1 LRYTAAKCSDDLHF
15 TICQDMSEIRLPA
28 KVNIEITD
36 TAMTTTY
43 FNEIVQVGG
52 DAIAFGNG
60 TCISDNL
67 AVFITDAETDLLLQ
81 VLELPLGC
89 WGTSGME
96 LLSVFGAVEFAGYTC
111 SGGIVRNCYG
121 AIDWAFVAQSNSDLV
136 QRVSRFEVVFNG
148 ESLDLLTKNSTTA
161 VSTIGGS
168 KTPELRQDV
177 RTGLEFCSGSF
188 YNVELIVEA
197 TEPSGRTCTT
207 TTTLDFGVVA
217 GGTTANDAKAI
228 EASNPPP
235 SAAPHPDLDQRNPEL
250 DASDVSSTDPTTI
263 AALTSGN
270 PALPSKEEVLPA
282 SCGLTAVIDCKL
294 PNGVPCA
301 NVIPP
306 DHPSCHGGSGN
317 KGDNNNNNNNNNAV
331 VKQVSSLAFSYQ
343 NIPCRT
349 AQNAQT
355 NSTWLCTDLSALY
368 EGPVQV
374 QCKSSVG
381 DDDPT
386 ELVVTPRTVGPGGT
400 VTVTAP
406 KTTTKVE
413 VLPSSIVCTL
423 YGPSDRVMQKNVI
436 DVSAPLLLGDQFGAL
451 QVEACDDLS
460 CQERFR
466 YEMRLQNNGTA
477 PVLVTDASFIWN
489 GSGGTPL
496 NLDGHALDPGDS
508 ALLEVTVQV
517 DVCRGGV
524 FEAALEVTAAQQGD
538 GEICTSRNSTRL
550 RLPRVWE

>member
-1 LRYTAAKCSDDLHF
+1 MATKCADDLHF
-15 TICQDMSEIRLPA
+15 TICQDMSEVHLPA
-28 KVNIEITD
+28 KVKIEITD

-43 FNEIVQVGG
+43 FSDKVQVGG
-52 DAIAFGNG
+52 DAIAFANG

-67 AVFITDAETDLLLQ
+67 AVFINDPETDLLLQ

-96 LLSVFGAVEFAGYTC
+96 LMSVFGGVEFSGYTC

-121 AIDWAFVAQSNSDLV
+121 AIDWAFVAKSNSDLV

-148 ESLDLLTKNSTTA
+148 ESLDLLTNNPTTA
-161 VSTIGGS
+161 VATIGGS
-168 KTPELRQDV
+168 TTPELRQDV

-188 YNVELIVEA
+188 YNIELIVEA
-197 TEPSGRTCTT
+197 TEPTGRTCTT
-207 TTTLDFGVVA
+207 STTLDFGVVA
-217 GGTTANDAKAI
+217 GGSTAKDAKAI
-228 EASNPPP
+228 AAKDSP
-235 SAAPHPDLDQRNPEL
+235 SAAPYPDLDKRHPDLDASTVSL
-250 DASDVSSTDPTTI
+250 TDASPI
-263 AALTSGN
+263 AALTLET
-270 PALPSKEEVLPA
+270 PALPTNEEVLPA
-282 SCGLTAVIDCKL
+282 SCGLTSVIECKL

-306 DHPSCHGGSGN
+306 DHPSCHGSAG
-317 KGDNNNNNNNNNAV
+317 KKDNNAV
-331 VKQVSSLAFSYQ
+331 VKQISSLSFSYQ
-343 NIPCRT
+343 NVPCRM
-349 AQNAQT
+349 AKNGQA
-355 NSTWLCTDLSALY
+355 NSTWLCTDMSALY
-368 EGPVQV
+368 EGPVEV
-374 QCKSSVG
+374 QCSSVG

-386 ELVVTPRTVGPGGT
+386 ALVVTPRTVGPGET
-400 VTVTAP
+400 VTVTTP

-423 YGPSDRVMQKNVI
+423 HGPNDRIMQKNVI
-436 DVSAPLLLGDQFGAL
+436 DISAPLLLGDQFGAL

-466 YEMRLQNNGTA
+466 YEMRLQNEG
-477 PVLVTDASFIWN
+477 PSSVLVTDATFIWN
-489 GSGGTPL
+489 GSGQTPL
-496 NLDGHALDPGDS
+496 NLDGHALNPGDS

-524 FEAALEVTAAQQGD
+524 FEAALEVATAAHQGD